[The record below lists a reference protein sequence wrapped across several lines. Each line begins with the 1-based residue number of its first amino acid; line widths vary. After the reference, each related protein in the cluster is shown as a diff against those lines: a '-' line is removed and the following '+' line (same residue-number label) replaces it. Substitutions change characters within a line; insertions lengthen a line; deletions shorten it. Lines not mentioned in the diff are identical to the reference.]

1 MDRFIVAAENLEN
14 LIDEA
19 LKSNMDRFIEKLIIE
34 KLDNIATLKSNMDRF
49 IDVYHSFENGCC

>member
-1 MDRFIVAAENLEN
+1 MAAENLEN